1 MFHWCVLAW
10 MDNEMIFAMDAVV
23 RHVHGELV
31 VNYAAIIQY
40 VCLSSR
46 EQHLRQPS
54 SHPWS
59 MPGTI
64 RLRHDCSVWAHTDCQ
79 NAWVWWCIHCCL
91 LAGLLVILFA
101 WKKTNFVYW
110 KLLWGWNVQNGQSLH
125 DVVLLFWRLN
135 INLDSNNYSVLDI
148 LYVVEIK
155 YWAWLNL
162 CLYRRRTFHTS
173 GWWFDKVTTLLMRAS
188 AL

>member
-1 MFHWCVLAW
+1 
-10 MDNEMIFAMDAVV
+10 MDNEMVFAMDAVV

-40 VCLSSR
+40 ICLSSR

-79 NAWVWWCIHCCL
+79 NAWVWWCIHCWFVGDTCTVCL
-91 LAGLLVILFA
+91 
-101 WKKTNFVYW
+101 KKKANFVYW
-110 KLLWGWNVQNGQSLH
+110 KLLGWNVQNGQSLH
-125 DVVLLFWRLN
+125 GARVVLLFWRLN
-135 INLDSNNYSVLDI
+135 INLDCNNYSVLDI

-155 YWAWLNL
+155 YWSWLNL

-173 GWWFDKVTTLLMRAS
+173 GWWFDKVTTLLIRAS